1 MLVDTLV
8 VSASFQI
15 SSHFVLTQDWSK
27 LFHTSS
33 LFQCFAPTDIGRRNF
48 FSYYLMPRTGFEPE
62 SVELHPERKTSI
74 LDALSEGV
82 LNLLFLGFFL
92 FFFFLL
98 LAQSGHLFLRTC
110 FLPLTPKDAMARIL
124 LLTPAPQP
132 GIKLTSVQLHL
143 SDGPLLRALY

>member
-1 MLVDTLV
+1 MFTDGGYGLI
-8 VSASFQI
+8 I
-15 SSHFVLTQDWSK
+15 SN
-27 LFHTSS
+27 LF
-33 LFQCFAPTDIGRRNF
+33 
-48 FSYYLMPRTGFEPE
+48 MPRTGFEPE
-62 SVELHPERKTSI
+62 SVELHPEQKASI
-74 LDALSEGV
+74 QDALPKAV